1 MSDVLIYI
9 NVGGPHGIGHFA
21 RSYKIAE
28 QLEANGYTPHF
39 TGSIADEFKP
49 IISSRFKLFH
59 KDTNKFE
66 SIVIDAISI
75 SKKFQ
80 SEIRN
85 KNKVILISPISC
97 SYDYATHICLRE
109 PLSIL
114 EKVKNKKCFI
124 DPYFAFSGCE
134 TKSKASFR
142 IKNKYNM
149 GICISG
155 SEQYVNIP
163 KLLSGL
169 LTKKCFKSIKVVS
182 NKNDTIASQYA
193 ELIIYKQ
200 FVQDIWKF
208 FDNIDVFITGDG
220 KMLYEAISRRIPTL
234 SFCRD
239 SHSTKNKYFADRL
252 FINVEQKDWYKDE
265 VFDVITDVKLMRT
278 IIENI
283 SHANIDQKVQN
294 LGNTI
299 LSIIEEGNC
308 HEQYHC

>member
-21 RSYKIAE
+21 RSYNIAK

-39 TGSIADEFKP
+39 TGSIADEYRS
-49 IISSRFKLFH
+49 IICSKFKLFH
-59 KDTNKFE
+59 ENINDFE
-66 SIVIDAISI
+66 NIVIDAVSI
-75 SKKFQ
+75 SEKFK
-80 SEIRN
+80 SEILK

-97 SYDYATHICLRE
+97 SYDYATHLCLRE
-109 PLSIL
+109 PLSVS
-114 EKVKNKKCFI
+114 EKVNNKKLFI

-142 IKNKYNM
+142 IKNKYNL

-163 KLLSGL
+163 KLLSSL
-169 LTKKCFKSIKVVS
+169 LTKKYFKSIKVVS
-182 NKNDTIASQYA
+182 NDDDILASQYA
-193 ELIIYKQ
+193 ELIISKR
-200 FVQDIWKF
+200 FVKNIWKF
-208 FDNIDVFITGDG
+208 FENIDIFITGDG
-220 KMLYEAISRRIPTL
+220 KMLYEAIARRIPTL

-239 SHSTKNKYFADRL
+239 THSTKNKYFADQL

-265 VFDVITDVKLMRT
+265 VFDVITDVKLMRS

-308 HEQYHC
+308 HEQYYC